1 MSGVEVRQ
9 TRLTQLLLTV
19 TGTTLRN
26 NPQLTRVTDRGTS
39 VHSGRQRL
47 ARAHPGAPAH
57 TVCHVHGRA
66 EVCTGAGSQSPSF
79 SAASRV
85 PSTRLRIFWKAT
97 SRA

>member
-19 TGTTLRN
+19 TSTTLRD
-26 NPQLTRVTDRGTS
+26 NPQVTRVTDRGAS

-47 ARAHPGAPAH
+47 ARAQRERRR
-57 TVCHVHGRA
+57 TVSDVHGRA
-66 EVCTGAGSQSPSF
+66 EVCTGAGGQSPSF